1 MHTFSAFKRNDNL
14 KKAKDDIFDII
25 IIGGGITGA
34 GIALDASW
42 KGLKVLLL
50 EKNDFASGTS
60 SKSTK
65 LIHGGLRYLKQLQFG
80 VVRKT
85 GLERALLYKNAR
97 HLVRPEPM
105 MLPVIEG
112 GSLGKLTTRLALFVY
127 ETLAGVPLDERFKM
141 LSAKETI
148 KSEPGIKK
156 SGLLGS
162 AVYTEYRTDDAR
174 LTISVLKSAVKLG
187 AICMNYAEVKSLN
200 HDSGKVNG
208 VLVRDLIDGGE
219 YLFKSKI
226 VVNATGPW
234 VDSIRRMEIQSLDK
248 HIVLSKGVHVVVDFS
263 ALPIMQSVY
272 FDTPDGRMIFAIPRN
287 GKTYIGTTDTL
298 FESKPD
304 DAGINQE
311 DIDYLIKSCNIMF
324 PDYQLKLSD
333 IESSWT
339 GLRPLIAEAGKSTS
353 ELSRKDEI
361 FESDS
366 GLISIAGGK
375 LTGYRVMAEDL
386 VNRITKKMGGRVDS
400 MTKSTKNFKL
410 SGGDF
415 SSEKDIAEFIEKEIG
430 EAKQIGAS
438 PRMIISWVERYGRE
452 TESIVEKAFEIW
464 AKEEDKSRVPLLAE
478 LTYCMEEE
486 MVCHPLDFWNRR
498 TGKLYFEFNSIAKE
512 FEEYYPYMVEQLN
525 YSDSLAKQFKYEFY
539 AAMDSVK
546 P

>member
-1 MHTFSAFKRNDNL
+1 MHTFSAYHRNDSL
-14 KKAKDDIFDII
+14 SKAKNDIFDIL

-34 GIALDASW
+34 GIALDASL

-50 EKNDFASGTS
+50 EKSDFASGTS

-85 GLERALLYKNAR
+85 GLERALLYKNAL

-105 MLPVIEG
+105 MLPVIKG
-112 GSLGKLTTRLALFVY
+112 GSLGKLTTRIALFIY

-141 LSAKETI
+141 LSAKETM
-148 KSEPGIKK
+148 KLEPGIKK

-187 AICMNYAEVKSLN
+187 AICMNYAEVKSLYHN
-200 HDSGKVNG
+200 SGKVNG
-208 VLVRDLIDGGE
+208 VMVKDLIGGAE
-219 YLFKSKI
+219 YLFKSEI

-234 VDSIRRMEIQSLDK
+234 VDSIRRMEVQSLDK
-248 HIVLSKGVHVVVDFS
+248 HIVLSKGVHIVVDFS

-304 DAGINQE
+304 DAGINKA
-311 DIDYLIKSCNIMF
+311 DIDYLIKSCNAMF
-324 PDYQLKLSD
+324 SDYQLKLD
-333 IESSWT
+333 DVESSWT

-361 FESDS
+361 FESES

-386 VNRITKKMGGRVDS
+386 VNRIINRMDGRGDFKSQTTKKL
-400 MTKSTKNFKL
+400 KL
-410 SGGDF
+410 YGGDF
-415 SSEKDIAEFIEKEIG
+415 NSEKEMAEFVEKEIG

-438 PRMIISWVERYGRE
+438 PGMVLSWVERYGRDAE
-452 TESIVEKAFEIW
+452 TIVEKAYQVW
-464 AKEEDKSRVPLLAE
+464 AQEEDKSRVPLLAE

-498 TGKLYFEFNSIAKE
+498 TGKLYFDFKSIAKE
-512 FEEYYPYMVEQLN
+512 FEEFYPYMIEQLK
-525 YSDSLAKQFKYEFY
+525 YSDSHAKQFKYEFY